1 MANEKP
7 HINDETFLA
16 RWLAGE
22 LSEEEKKA
30 FENLEEFG
38 AFEKIASVSDS
49 LSVPEFEVDNELA
62 RLKDRIEKPKQAT
75 IYSLPRTRFISI
87 AATILIAAF
96 TGIYFAFFQ
105 SSGLN
110 SYQTAFGETE
120 TITLPDGSTVVLNA
134 NSTLSFDEEQWETAR
149 LITLDGE
156 AFFDVTSGNTFEVN
170 TPLGAV
176 EVLGTEF
183 NVKNRKGL
191 FSATCFEGRVAVK
204 AANIERILEA
214 GSQIQF
220 EVGAI
225 VSESSFENQAQP
237 SWMDGIITLE
247 NVPLEVALDEL
258 TAQFGISF
266 VNIPD
271 DQELRFTGSFP
282 ASNIDAALT
291 LVLEPFGFNY
301 TYTSDTKTVTI
312 QD

>member
-30 FENLEEFG
+30 FEKLEEFG
-38 AFEKIASVSDS
+38 SFEKIASVSDS
-49 LSVPEFEVDNELA
+49 LTVPEFNVDNEFA
-62 RLKDRIEKPKQAT
+62 KLKDRIEQPQPAT
-75 IYSLPRTRFISI
+75 IYTLPRTRFISI
-87 AATILIAAF
+87 AATILLAAL
-96 TGIYFAFFQ
+96 TGIYLAFFQ

-134 NSTLSFDEEQWETAR
+134 NSTLSFDEEQWETSR

-156 AFFDVTSGNTFEVN
+156 AFFDVTSGNTFKVS
-170 TPLGAV
+170 TPLGEV

-191 FSATCFEGRVAVK
+191 FTATCYEGRVAVK
-204 AANIERILEA
+204 AANIERVLEA

-225 VSESSFENQAQP
+225 VSESSFDNQAQP
-237 SWMDGIITLE
+237 SWMNGIITLE

-258 TAQFGISF
+258 TTQFGVSF
-266 VNIPD
+266 VNIPE

-282 ASNIDAALT
+282 VSSVDAALT
-291 LVLEPFGFNY
+291 LVLDPFGFSY
-301 TYTSDTKTVTI
+301 TYNSGTKTVTI